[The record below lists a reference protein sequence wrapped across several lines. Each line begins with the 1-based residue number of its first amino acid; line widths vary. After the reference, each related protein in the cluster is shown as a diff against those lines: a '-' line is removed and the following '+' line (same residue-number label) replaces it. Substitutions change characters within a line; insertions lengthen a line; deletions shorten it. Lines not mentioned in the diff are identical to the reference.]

1 MEVRVNGVYHSSI
14 INHLSAI
21 GTSHFSF
28 DLRPMSLNFTQSY
41 KIKEMME
48 HTSSSLKH
56 FYLHFEN
63 EKEFMINEILSDISV
78 ARGQSSLMLE
88 FSGKDQLDYYESFK
102 TPYIW
107 HYDEDVTLDAIPN
120 TQYLKKIS
128 FDQLFIERLLQF
140 GKLYELFGNIIKL
153 IGNKGVEIEISANWD
168 SAMMETIIDFYPV
181 TSLNF
186 EINNKVERSYRQ
198 IDLQLVT
205 GHIEHTK
212 RSLNI

>member
-21 GTSHFSF
+21 GISHFSF
-28 DLRPMSLNFTQSY
+28 DLRPVSLNFTQSY

-48 HTSSSLKH
+48 QTTSSLKT

-63 EKEFMINEILSDISV
+63 EKDFMINELLKDLNAS
-78 ARGQSSLMLE
+78 RGQANIMLE
-88 FSGKDQLDYYESFK
+88 FSGRDELEFYESFN
-102 TPYIW
+102 TPYLW
-107 HYDEDVTLDAIPN
+107 HFNEDINLETLTKTKN
-120 TQYLKKIS
+120 LKKIS
-128 FDQLFIERLLQF
+128 FDQLYIERLLQF
-140 GKLYELFGNIIKL
+140 GKLYDLFGDIIKL
-153 IGNKGVEIEISANWD
+153 IGDKKIELEISANWD
-168 SAMMETIIDFYPV
+168 SAILETIIDFYPI